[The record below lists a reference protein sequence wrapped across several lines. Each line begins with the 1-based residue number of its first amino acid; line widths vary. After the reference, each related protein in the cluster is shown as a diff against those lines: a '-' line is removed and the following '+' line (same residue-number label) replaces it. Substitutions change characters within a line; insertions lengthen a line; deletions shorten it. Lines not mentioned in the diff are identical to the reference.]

1 MYNLNSDVT
10 EDNNP
15 NKIQWT
21 MVFCQ
26 MDLIERVIRLMFNS
40 NAVKVLPV
48 LGHKVTRTEN
58 SQ

>member
-40 NAVKVLPV
+40 NAVKVLTV
-48 LGHKVTRTEN
+48 LGHKVTRTES